1 MAYVTNLRQII
12 LKMRFL
18 TKNQNFQNN
27 KNGIKSLKTNQQY
40 SSNPTT

>member
-27 KNGIKSLKTNQQY
+27 KKMVLSH
-40 SSNPTT
+40 